1 VATRRLLVA
10 RPDVAIDY
18 VTFDDDNQ
26 TRLRETVPIAR
37 KVLPADDIEDAV
49 TKHETAPLLCTI
61 LAEAESEG
69 PLVAS
74 RATIDQ
80 REELRLV
87 VVVVAESFRDKAD
100 GTAGAY
106 RLIEEVKIAMR
117 SKSWKNPQAD
127 GPFVFERWRFM
138 TRRGPRVAY
147 QVEFRATAV
156 DDYAA
161 VA

>member
-1 VATRRLLVA
+1 M
-10 RPDVAIDY
+10 AIDY
-18 VTFDDDNQ
+18 LAFDDANQ
-26 TRLRETVPIAR
+26 ARLRHAVGTAR
-37 KVLPADDIEDAV
+37 KVLPADDIEDAI

-61 LAEAESEG
+61 LSESESDG

-74 RATIDQ
+74 RTTIDQ
-80 REELRLV
+80 REELRLI

-106 RLIEEVKIAMR
+106 RLIEEVKLAMR
-117 SKSWKNPQAD
+117 SREWKNPHAD

-147 QVEFRATAV
+147 QIEFRATAV
-156 DDYAA
+156 DDYARA
-161 VA
+161 A